1 MLYIFLIWAAV
12 IPAASWLADSS
23 ENSAHNEQ
31 AQLQISFLK
40 MANSGV
46 AYRLCVN
53 KGPEFRQNSNRF
65 VIFGTF
71 SASVN
76 VALFSSPAVVH

>member
-1 MLYIFLIWAAV
+1 MLYIFLIWASV

-31 AQLQISFLK
+31 AQLQISFPK
-40 MANSGV
+40 MANLGV
-46 AYRLCVN
+46 AYQSCVN
-53 KGPEFRQNSNRF
+53 KGHEFRQNSNRF

-76 VALFSSPAVVH
+76 VALFVDIFG